1 MRRLAEPLLRTFF
14 IPPVSLLV
22 LFLCNYKLKK
32 MQGDKLFPVSVV
44 IITKDEE
51 KNIEDALKSVADANE
66 IIIVDSFSTDRTIE
80 ICRSYTDKIF
90 QHKWQGF
97 AGQKQLAVDYA
108 TGPWVLLL
116 DADER
121 VTPELKKEIAEKTY
135 SLSPLP
141 APHDFYGFYLPR
153 KNFFLG
159 KWIRHSGWW
168 PDYTLRLFRKDK
180 AALEDREVH
189 EKVIIDGPTAYLKHP
204 LEHYTYRT
212 VADFL
217 RKMENYSTLAAAEI
231 RKTSGVPGLFSVAV
245 RPAFTF
251 IKMFFFRLGF
261 LDGAYGLLLALLYSY
276 YTFLKYVK
284 AWEGEL

>member
-1 MRRLAEPLLRTFF
+1 MA
-14 IPPVSLLV
+14 SLL
-22 LFLCNYKLKK
+22 NRRTNAR
-32 MQGDKLFPVSVV
+32 GDKKLFPVSVV
-44 IITKDEE
+44 IVTKDEE
-51 KNIEDALKSVADANE
+51 KNIEDALKSVADADE
-66 IIIVDSFSTDRTIE
+66 IIVVDSFSTDRTIE
-80 ICRSYTDKIF
+80 LCRAYTDKIF
-90 QHKWQGF
+90 QHEWQGF
-97 AGQKQLAVDYA
+97 ARQKQLAVDYA
-108 TGPWVLLL
+108 KGPWVLLL

-121 VTPELKKEIAEKTY
+121 VTPELKKEIAGKTPSGA
-135 SLSPLP
+135 SLVT
-141 APHDFYGFYLPR
+141 PHDFSGFYLPR

-180 AALEDREVH
+180 ASLEDREVH
-189 EKVIIDGPTAYLKHP
+189 EKVIIDGPTASLKNP

-212 VADFL
+212 IADFL
-217 RKMENYSTLAAAEI
+217 RKMENYSTLAAREI
-231 RKTSGVPGLFSVAV
+231 RKTSGGPGMFSVAL

-284 AWEGEL
+284 DWEGEL

>member
-1 MRRLAEPLLRTFF
+1 
-14 IPPVSLLV
+14 
-22 LFLCNYKLKK
+22 
-32 MQGDKLFPVSVV
+32 LFPVSVV
-44 IITKDEE
+44 IVTKDEE
-51 KNIEDALKSVADANE
+51 KNIEDALKSVADADE
-66 IIIVDSFSTDRTIE
+66 IIIVDCFSADRTVE
-80 ICRSYTDKIF
+80 ICRAYTDKIY
-90 QHKWQGF
+90 QHEWRGF

-108 TGPWVLLL
+108 AGPWVLLL

-121 VTPELKKEIAEKTY
+121 VTPELKKEIAGKT
-135 SLSPLP
+135 SHSSQPV
-141 APHDFYGFYLPR
+141 PHDYYGFYLPR

-189 EKVIIDGPTAYLKHP
+189 EKVLVDGPTAYLKNP

-212 VADFL
+212 IPDFL
-217 RKMENYSTLAAAEI
+217 RKMENYSSLAAREI
-231 RKTSGVPGLFSVAV
+231 RKKSGGPGVISVAV
-245 RPAFTF
+245 RPVFTF

-284 AWEGEL
+284 ALEREL